1 MNCCFNK
8 YRETPFYRR
17 KPYSNP
23 GLDSTVGVPVP
34 SFAATNLNGTNLPV
48 PNVPTHPPRMHHKSF
63 PHAVRDA
70 ATNTATTTSPHVPA
84 KSSSS
89 LNRSPDLYL
98 TEWERV
104 TSTRSHFLHSPLN
117 SAETDPVSL
126 DPPISPRHIVHNT
139 NSRTKSYMS
148 PNPPGFQPR
157 SEFINPVLIGS
168 SYRGSGYTSHN
179 IPSQRQLQLES
190 DPVTPPV
197 DSLYAQIKEHA
208 PFMVG
213 LVSLPNLSFLRC
225 ATYHTNPSLASWGE
239 LPLMPF
245 VRTR

>member
-1 MNCCFNK
+1 M
-8 YRETPFYRR
+8 
-17 KPYSNP
+17 PYSNP
-23 GLDSTVGVPVP
+23 GLDSTVGVPNP
-34 SFAATNLNGTNLPV
+34 SFVAINLNGTNLPV
-48 PNVPTHPPRMHHKSF
+48 PNVPTHPPRIHRKSF
-63 PHAVRDA
+63 PHAQVR
-70 ATNTATTTSPHVPA
+70 ATNTVTTTSTNVPL

-89 LNRSPDLYL
+89 LNESPNLYL
-98 TEWERV
+98 TGWERV
-104 TSTRSHFLHSPLN
+104 ASTKSHFLHPSLN
-117 SAETDPVSL
+117 ADDPVSL
-126 DPPISPRHIVHNT
+126 DPPMSPRHIVHNT
-139 NSRTKSYMS
+139 NFRIKSYMS
-148 PNPPGFQPR
+148 PNHPGFQPR

-197 DSLYAQIKEHA
+197 DCLYAQIKEHA
-208 PFMVG
+208 SFMVG